1 MSDLVS
7 SILVIG
13 EVGTRCYMVITA
25 CHPAVGRQLTVG
37 QAVGDVC
44 IRCNRVGRDE
54 LLAAGVIVP
63 PVAAA
68 ESR

>member
-1 MSDLVS
+1 
-7 SILVIG
+7 
-13 EVGTRCYMVITA
+13 MVIIA

-54 LLAAGVIVP
+54 LLAVGVIVP